1 MIDYTVEDF
10 RIDQLGSFYGKDK
23 TVFRV
28 FAPEHDTLFLILNGQ
43 RFNMHKDHC
52 TFETE
57 VQGDLEC
64 GRYHYET
71 GSGVTFK
78 DPFAYLSM
86 DGESII
92 LDKDK
97 FMKEKVVPEPF
108 NDIVIY
114 ETSVRDFSSSD
125 SLPTENHRK
134 FLALGEGGLR
144 KYDYFMLGLDYLD
157 NIGIT
162 HLQLLPVMDFD
173 DDKTE
178 YNWGYNPVAFNHV
191 KKAYVKD
198 TDDPY
203 AYVNEFR
210 CAVNRLHERN
220 IRVVMDVVFN
230 HVYDVKT
237 FDIEKMIPGH
247 FLRRKPDGSLAA
259 GTMCGSEI
267 RSEDVFVRAYLIEM
281 ARRYV
286 ELFDIDGLRMD
297 LMGIMD
303 IETVN
308 RMNEELVKIKNDFIV
323 YGEGWN
329 MGDALDERKR
339 ASIDNAQK
347 VRDVGMFNDMFRE
360 TVIDYVIGNIHNPD
374 ITRALSASP
383 DYLDYKQAVN
393 YVECHDGPTF
403 FDRLGRDGVD
413 DSDEFLKRKCK
424 LAMALVLLSRGTPF
438 IHAGQEFMGTKH
450 GVGNSYNSGDD
461 INMVDWDLRITHNDM
476 CDYLKDLISLR
487 REHDVFRK
495 DDVRIGFSWY
505 YECLIYR
512 LDDIMIIINPD
523 DHDHDYDDGNL
534 YEILMDINGRCSEH
548 MQHIKVPAHS
558 VSVCKM

>member
-1 MIDYTVEDF
+1 
-10 RIDQLGSFYGKDK
+10 
-23 TVFRV
+23 
-28 FAPEHDTLFLILNGQ
+28 
-43 RFNMHKDHC
+43 MHKDHC

-78 DPFAYLSM
+78 DPFAYLSI

-97 FMKEKVVPEPF
+97 FMKDKVVPEPF

-162 HLQLLPVMDFD
+162 HLQLLPVLDFD

-210 CAVNRLHERN
+210 YAVNRLHERN

-374 ITRALSASP
+374 ITRALSASA

-403 FDRLGRDGVD
+403 YDRLGRDGVD
-413 DSDEFLKRKCK
+413 DNDEFLKRKCK